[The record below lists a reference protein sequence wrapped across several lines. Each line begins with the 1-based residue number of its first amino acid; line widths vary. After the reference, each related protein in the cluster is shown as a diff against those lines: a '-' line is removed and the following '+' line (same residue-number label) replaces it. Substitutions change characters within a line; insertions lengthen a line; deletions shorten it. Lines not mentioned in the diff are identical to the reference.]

1 MAVADAARISLA
13 VGGGAVVLA
22 AVGVPDEPEHPLT
35 ATSSTKKIPVS
46 TRRKIIE
53 GWYDERRR
61 PLVAQWSAPF
71 D

>member
-1 MAVADAARISLA
+1 MNHAAPRPRESALNSPD
-13 VGGGAVVLA
+13 VVRHDGRNRRSA
-22 AVGVPDEPEHPLT
+22 E
-35 ATSSTKKIPVS
+35 